1 MLSLNAELLLAGECG
16 LILYWDSRFFG
27 VFRMLRWIGSNYVE
41 VGLTVLVTLALVR
54 GWDFLR
60 ASKTKD

>member
-41 VGLTVLVTLALVR
+41 VGLTVLVTLALV
-54 GWDFLR
+54 
-60 ASKTKD
+60 KN